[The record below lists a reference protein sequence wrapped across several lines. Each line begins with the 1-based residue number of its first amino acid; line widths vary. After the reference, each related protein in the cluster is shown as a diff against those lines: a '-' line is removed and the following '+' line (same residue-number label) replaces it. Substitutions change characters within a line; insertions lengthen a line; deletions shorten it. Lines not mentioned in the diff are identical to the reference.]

1 MLCGEYDARFEDTS
15 VLPVLNLLPDAVV
28 SSQHKDSA
36 DAWMESVINAL
47 KLYSEFLPSE
57 MTLKTELRGWRNYW
71 SVPQLFDF
79 NAVLA

>member
-1 MLCGEYDARFEDTS
+1 MLCDEYDARFEDIS

-36 DAWMESVINAL
+36 DAWMESDVNAL

-57 MTLKTELRGWRNYW
+57 LTLRAELRGWRYY
-71 SVPQLFDF
+71 
-79 NAVLA
+79 

>member
-1 MLCGEYDARFEDTS
+1 MLCDEYDARFEDIS

-57 MTLKTELRGWRNYW
+57 LTLRAELRGWRYY
-71 SVPQLFDF
+71 
-79 NAVLA
+79 